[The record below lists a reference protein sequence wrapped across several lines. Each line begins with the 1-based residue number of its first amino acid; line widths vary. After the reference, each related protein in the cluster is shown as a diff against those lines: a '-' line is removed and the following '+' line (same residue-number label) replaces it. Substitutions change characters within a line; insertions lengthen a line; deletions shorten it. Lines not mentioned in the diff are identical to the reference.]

1 LERNI
6 RWCTRC
12 FVPVR
17 ELTPRP
23 ALHDR
28 DFVGTPIHERGN
40 VPRWSRWEKTATT
53 FGPRGRIVATSLLFL
68 TLVPAL
74 STNALVYLVTFPFV
88 AVVMLREIWA
98 KGWFVPDDPAE
109 GPRAPSEPEPGLEPE
124 PISARKVLRWAIAV
138 GAVVAFAC
146 GPIEVKASVIGFA
159 AIALLVW
166 FWTAF
171 DSGEAQ
177 ASSASPP

>member
-1 LERNI
+1 M
-6 RWCTRC
+6 RC
-12 FVPVR
+12 FEPVR

-23 ALHDR
+23 ALHEG

-40 VPRWSRWEKTATT
+40 IPRWSRWEKTATT
-53 FGPRGRIVATSLLFL
+53 FGPRGRIAATGLLFL

-98 KGWFVPDDPAE
+98 KGWFLPDDPTAAQ
-109 GPRAPSEPEPGLEPE
+109 RTSSAPEPESEPEQ
-124 PISARKVLRWAIAV
+124 ITARKVLRLAIAV
-138 GAVVAFAC
+138 GAVVAFAY
-146 GPIEVKASVIGFA
+146 GPVEVKASVIGFA

-166 FWTAF
+166 FWSAF
-171 DSGEAQ
+171 DSR
-177 ASSASPP
+177 